1 MQKNLGMSYTEI
13 TNLPVRYRSWYI
25 NRIMEDFQKQKEAME
40 KSSQQVELKRPDDS
54 FQKMYKQFSKE

>member
-25 NRIMEDFQKQKEAME
+25 NRIMEDFQKQKEALE
-40 KSSQQVELKRPDDS
+40 QNSNQIELKRPDES
-54 FQKMYKQFSKE
+54 FQKMYKRFSKE